1 MSEEQAL
8 AVLARMA
15 EDAGDYAEAERLREP
30 SYDQSKEV

>member
-15 EDAGDYAEAERLREP
+15 EDVGDYAEAERIREP
-30 SYDQSKEV
+30 SYNPSKEV

>member
-15 EDAGDYAEAERLREP
+15 EDAGDYAEADRLREP
-30 SYDQSKEV
+30 SYNPTKEI